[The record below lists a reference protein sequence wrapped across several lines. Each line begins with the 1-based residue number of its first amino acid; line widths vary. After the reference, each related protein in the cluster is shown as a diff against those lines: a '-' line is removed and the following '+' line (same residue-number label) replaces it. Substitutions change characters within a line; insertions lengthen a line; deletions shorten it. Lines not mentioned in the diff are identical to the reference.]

1 MDIRTCKCVIAIEA
15 CGNMPRRPTARR
27 HRNRITSSATASSP
41 RDCAGSGSPTPS
53 DATSNLLLA
62 ANGAR
67 PTATAHV
74 RALLLGRART
84 SSPARHATAA
94 TSMVSS
100 WWRRPAYTERGGV
113 SDCRVVVS
121 CGVPV
126 RLASGL
132 RPQRFGHF
140 CSGFYVCGTPIA
152 GCLSGCVV
160 LVTAAVLAGALPAA
174 ACPPAPGLA
183 HHGPRAREFRV
194 VPVCSRRSLRLT
206 TKFIRS
212 AILSRKSVFSIFLFF

>member
-113 SDCRVVVS
+113 PDCRVVVS

-160 LVTAAVLAGALPAA
+160 LVPAAVLAGALPA
-174 ACPPAPGLA
+174 LLLLVSRIMV
-183 HHGPRAREFRV
+183 RARGNFV
-194 VPVCSRRSLRLT
+194 SCP
-206 TKFIRS
+206 S
-212 AILSRKSVFSIFLFF
+212 APAVRCV